1 MGIYASAYAYG
12 DPVLRDAS
20 ADATLLPELQARIEN
35 QRDLITVVPGEG
47 SVLGVWVYSGN
58 IYAFRNKAGGATAGM
73 YKSSSTGWTEVSLG
87 QAIDFDTTTT
97 NGELIVGAS
106 ISGGT
111 SGATATVAGV
121 SYHGNW
127 DTGAEGTVV
136 ITDLVG
142 GFVDNEAIQ
151 MSTLAFDAGEVE
163 ILEGDTITGSS
174 SGQTATVKKVTIISG
189 AYSTSNAVGYISVL
203 SNTGTWTDNEEIQV
217 HGVKRALVNGASQP
231 ATVTIATTQ
240 GTVYEQT
247 LQPGGS
253 YNFANYNFIGETS
266 TEKMYGANGVDKAFE
281 WDGTTFVKVRT
292 GTATDTP
299 EIVKVFKQHLF
310 LSFPKGSLQHSS
322 LGLPTTW
329 STTLG
334 ATEIVVGDDITG
346 LSVESKDAFIVFGR
360 NNTYVLYGTS
370 KDDWNLTQF
379 YTGTGA
385 VGNTVEK
392 MLTTIF
398 LDDRGIVSIGTTMNY
413 GDFKQAVISQ
423 KVDPLIQKY
432 KDKVV
437 TSLRVRDKNQYR
449 LYFNDK
455 TGITMTFING
465 KNEGILPFV
474 LDHQISCAV
483 SGEDSNGDEV
493 LYGGFD
499 DGYVRKIDSGTS
511 LDGGTV
517 SSFVRLAYHHYDRP
531 QQKKR
536 FREILLELN
545 ADTNTTLTV
554 RPEYNYGDGS
564 VPTTADYTINVTN
577 DEWTVDDVTN
587 DTLGIA
593 VVDKARARIH
603 GVGETMG
610 IIIKNESIYDKPVTL
625 QGAVV
630 QYSERGLKR

>member
-12 DPVLRDAS
+12 DPVLRDAN
-20 ADATLLPELQARIEN
+20 ADANLLPELQERIEN
-35 QRDLITVVPGEG
+35 QRNLITVVPGEG
-47 SVLGVWVYSGN
+47 SVLGVWVYNGD
-58 IYAFRNKAGGATAGM
+58 IYAFRNKEGGATAGM
-73 YKSSSTGWTEVSLG
+73 YKSSSTGWQEVSLG

-97 NGELIVGAS
+97 NGEFIVGAS
-106 ISGGT
+106 VSGAT

-127 DTGAEGTVV
+127 DTGAEGT
-136 ITDLVG
+136 LVLTEISG
-142 GFVDNEAIQ
+142 GFVDNEDMQ
-151 MSTLAFDAGEVE
+151 MSTLSFDAGEVE
-163 ILEGDTITGSS
+163 ILEGDVITGSS
-174 SGQTATVKKVTIISG
+174 SGRTATVKKVSIVTG
-189 AYSTSNAVGYISVL
+189 AYSTSNATGYLSIA

-217 HGVKRALVNGASQP
+217 RGVKRALVNGASEP
-231 ATVTIATTQ
+231 ATKTIAKAQ
-240 GTVYEQT
+240 GIVYEQT
-247 LQPGGS
+247 IQPGGS
-253 YNFANYNFIGETS
+253 YKFVNFNFVGGTEV
-266 TEKMYGANGVDKAFE
+266 EKMYGANGVDKAFE

-292 GTATDTP
+292 GSATDTP
-299 EIVKVFKQHLF
+299 ENVKAFKKHLF

-334 ATEIVVGDDITG
+334 ASEIIVGDDITG
-346 LSVESKDAFIVFGR
+346 LSVETKDAFIIFGR
-360 NNTYVLYGTS
+360 NNTYILYGTS
-370 KDDWNLTQF
+370 INDWNLTQY

-385 VGNTVEK
+385 VANTVEK
-392 MLTTIF
+392 MLSTMF
-398 LDDRGIVSIGTTMNY
+398 LDDRGIVSIGTTLNY

-455 TGITMTFING
+455 TGITMTFINTN
-465 KNEGILPFV
+465 NEGIMPFV

-511 LDGGTV
+511 LDGDTV
-517 SSFVRLAYHHYDRP
+517 SSFVRLAYHHYDTP
-531 QQKKR
+531 QRKKR

-545 ADTNTTLTV
+545 ADTSTTLTV
-554 RPEYNYGDGS
+554 RPEYNYGDGT
-564 VPTTADYTINVTN
+564 VPSTSDYTINVSN

-587 DTLGIA
+587 DSLGIA

-630 QYSERGLKR
+630 QYSDRGLKR

>member
-1 MGIYASAYAYG
+1 MGIYATAYAYG
-12 DPVLRDAS
+12 PPVLRDS
-20 ADATLLPELQARIEN
+20 DADATLLPELQDRIEN
-35 QRDLITVVPGEG
+35 QRNLVSVVPGEG
-47 SVLGVWVYSGN
+47 SVLGVWVYAGDV
-58 IYAFRNKAGGATAGM
+58 YAFRNKEGGATAGM
-73 YKSSSTGWTEVSLG
+73 YKSTSSGWSEVSLG

-97 NGELIVGAS
+97 NGELVPGVAITGA
-106 ISGGT
+106 T

-127 DTGAEGTVV
+127 DTGAEGTAV
-136 ITDLVG
+136 ITGLSG
-142 GFVDNEAIQ
+142 GFVADEDIQITSLRFDNG
-151 MSTLAFDAGEVE
+151 DVE
-163 ILEGDTITGSS
+163 IKEDDVITGGT
-174 SGQTATVKKVTIISG
+174 SGKTATVKKISVVSG
-189 AYSTSNAVGYISVL
+189 AYSTSNAAGYLTIL

-217 HGVKRALVNGASQP
+217 NGVKRALVQGSTQP
-231 ATVTIATTQ
+231 STYTVATTQ
-240 GTVYEQT
+240 GTAYTQT
-247 LQPGGS
+247 IQPGGS
-253 YNFANYNFIGETS
+253 YNFVNYNFIGDGS
-266 TEKMYGANGVDKAFE
+266 DDKMYVANGVDKAFE

-292 GTATDTP
+292 GTETDTP
-299 EIVKVFKQHLF
+299 ENVKVFKQHLF
-310 LSFPKGSLQHSS
+310 LSFPNGSLQHSS
-322 LGLPTTW
+322 LGFPTTW

-334 ATEIVVGDDITG
+334 ASEIVVGDSITG
-346 LSVESKDAFIVFGR
+346 LSVESKDAFIIFGR
-360 NNTYVLYGTS
+360 NNMYVLYGTS
-370 KDDWNLTQF
+370 INDWNLTQF

-385 VGNTVEK
+385 VSRTIEK

-398 LDDRGIVSIGTTMNY
+398 LDDRGIVSIGTTLNY

-465 KNEGILPFV
+465 KNEGIMPFV
-474 LDHQISCAV
+474 LEHQISCAV

-499 DGYVRKIDSGTS
+499 DGYIRKIDSGTS
-511 LDGGTV
+511 LDGQQV

-536 FREILLELN
+536 FRQITLELN
-545 ADTNTTLTV
+545 ADTSTTLVV
-554 RPEYNYGDGS
+554 RPEYNYGDGT
-564 VPTTADYTINVTN
+564 VPITADYTINITN

-610 IIIKNESIYDKPVTL
+610 IIIKNDSTYDKPVTL
-625 QGAVV
+625 QGAIV